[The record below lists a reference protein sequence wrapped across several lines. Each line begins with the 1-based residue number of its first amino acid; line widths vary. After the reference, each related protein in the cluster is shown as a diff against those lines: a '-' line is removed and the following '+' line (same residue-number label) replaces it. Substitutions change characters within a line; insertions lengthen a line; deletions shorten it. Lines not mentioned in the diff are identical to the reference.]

1 LRNLAEL
8 QIGESLEDVQL
19 KPVSR
24 LDLIKYAGASGDY
37 NPIHTIDEEAKKAGL
52 PGIIA
57 HGMWTM
63 GNLAKLFTPYYEE
76 GFIQDYTIRFK
87 GMVFLNDVITLKATL
102 DETSENKMNF
112 KVIAVNQAGNEV
124 IKGSVLFHKYDKGK
138 GFAIA
143 KQGLKE
149 YR

>member
-1 LRNLAEL
+1 MTKMAEL
-8 QIGESLEDVQL
+8 QVGDSLKDVQL
-19 KPVSR
+19 SPVSR

-76 GFIQDYTIRFK
+76 GFIQDYFVRFK
-87 GMVFLNDVITLKATL
+87 SMVFLNDVITLKATVKEKKEKKL
-102 DETSENKMNF
+102 YFDVF
-112 KVIAVNQAGNEV
+112 AVNQNGKEVAKGEV
-124 IKGSVLFHKYDKGK
+124 IFSIY
-138 GFAIA
+138 
-143 KQGLKE
+143 
-149 YR
+149 

>member
-1 LRNLAEL
+1 MTKISEL
-8 QIGESLEDVQL
+8 KVGESLPEVKL
-19 KPVSR
+19 PPVSR

-76 GFIQDYTIRFK
+76 GFVQDYSVRFK
-87 GMVFLNDVITLKATL
+87 SMVFLNDVVTLKATVK
-102 DETSENKMNF
+102 E
-112 KVIAVNQAGNEV
+112 KVDRALRFDVAAVNQDGKEV
-124 IKGSVLFHKYDKGK
+124 VKGEVVFSVY
-138 GFAIA
+138 
-143 KQGLKE
+143 
-149 YR
+149 

>member
-1 LRNLAEL
+1 MTKMVEL
-8 QIGESLEDVQL
+8 QVGDSLEEMQL
-19 KPVSR
+19 APVSR

-76 GFIQDYTIRFK
+76 GFVHDYFVRFK
-87 GMVFLNDVITLKATL
+87 SMVFLNDVITLKATVKEKEEKRL
-102 DETSENKMNF
+102 RFDVS
-112 KVIAVNQAGNEV
+112 AVNQKGNEV
-124 IKGSVLFHKYDKGK
+124 VKGEVVFSIY
-138 GFAIA
+138 
-143 KQGLKE
+143 
-149 YR
+149 